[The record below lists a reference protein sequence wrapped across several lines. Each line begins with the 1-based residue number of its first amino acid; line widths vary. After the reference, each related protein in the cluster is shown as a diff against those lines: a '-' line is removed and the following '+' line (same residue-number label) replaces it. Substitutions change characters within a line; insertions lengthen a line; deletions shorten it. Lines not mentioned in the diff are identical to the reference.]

1 MTAEDR
7 RRTPAC
13 PAKPWQS
20 RDDRRQMPENGRQR
34 TEVRSRKAVARAY
47 LFFMV
52 PVMAMSLAA
61 VLITLTGCQRGKKT
75 AVDERI
81 PVRVQRVEQRS
92 LKRSLDYAGNV
103 RAREEALVYPKVSGK
118 IMEKVHEE
126 GARVVKGEVI
136 AYIDR
141 DEVGFDYQKAP
152 VESPLAGFIG
162 RIYVDRGSS
171 VTVQTPVAMVV
182 DIEAVELALDV
193 PEKFIAQIKLGQNA
207 ELTVDAWPGE
217 TFLGKVTTI
226 SPVIDLATRTA
237 PAEITIPNPGDRL
250 KPGMFAR
257 VRLVIEEHKNIPVVM
272 KEAILGKEPNAY
284 VYVVSNNIAHS
295 RDVRLG
301 LREGSEYE
309 VTEGLAPGNLVVI
322 MGQQG
327 LRDGAPVSMEEASE
341 KTNSPSSIPGN
352 K

>member
-1 MTAEDR
+1 MIA
-7 RRTPAC
+7 
-13 PAKPWQS
+13 
-20 RDDRRQMPENGRQR
+20 DDRRQTSDGGRRPNGGQ
-34 TEVRSRKAVARAY
+34 TFLPSIAVMMAALAMAVVPLAGCRKAD
-47 LFFMV
+47 
-52 PVMAMSLAA
+52 
-61 VLITLTGCQRGKKT
+61 KT
-75 AVDERI
+75 VVDERI
-81 PVRVQRVEQRS
+81 PVRLQRVEQRS
-92 LKRSLDYAGNV
+92 LKHSLDYAGNI
-103 RAREEALVYPKVSGK
+103 RSREEALVYPKVSGK

-152 VESPLAGFIG
+152 VESPLAGIIG
-162 RIYVDRGSS
+162 RVYVDRGSS

-193 PEKFIAQIKLGQNA
+193 PEKFIAQIKLGQDS

-217 TFLGKVTTI
+217 IFLGKVTKI
-226 SPVIDLATRTA
+226 SPVIDLDTRTA
-237 PAEITIPNPGDRL
+237 PVEITIQNPGDRL

-257 VRLVIEEHKNIPVVM
+257 VQLVIEEHKNIPVVM

-284 VYVVSNNIAHS
+284 VYVVNNNIAHS

-301 LREGSEYE
+301 LHEGSEYE
-309 VTEGLAPGNLVVI
+309 VTEGLAPGDLVVI

-327 LRDGAPVSMEEASE
+327 LRDGAPVSMEEASG
-341 KTNSPSSIPGN
+341 KTNSPPPVPGSN
-352 K
+352 